1 MSNGNLYV
9 APDPSPGLPPLERAR
24 RKAYW
29 RLLPLLFLC
38 YVIAYVDRNNVGLA
52 KLTMGQDLGPAFND
66 GVFGLG
72 IGMFFIGYFLL
83 EIPGT
88 LLVETWSARKWI
100 CRIMVTWGIVAA
112 LTSLVRTPGQFYLA
126 RFFLGLAEAGFYPG
140 VIIYLTH
147 WFPERDRTRA
157 FAWFMVATPVAQ
169 FIQPKLSYPIL
180 RIGTTEEING
190 VLHTYPQ
197 VLGMAGWQW
206 MFIVWGLPA
215 VVLGIMV
222 LFWLTDRPHEAK
234 WLDPEEREA
243 LEAELA
249 KERERVL
256 PGSHLSWLSA
266 LKEPRVLWLAL
277 AYFCV
282 VSANYSVETFLPS
295 IIKSWS
301 GFDLDKVT
309 WLLLLPALGSLFGQL
324 YIGWSSDRTGE
335 RRLHTCLPI
344 YIAAVG
350 LGLTTVVQG
359 NLPAA
364 IGMFIIAATGLK
376 AYLPAFWALPSL
388 FLVAT
393 AKASSVGLIN
403 SVGNLGG
410 FVGPVLLGYLKERTG
425 SYAPGLIYG
434 AISMVVSATIIL
446 FLGLGRRAAA
456 PVERELGPAALKPA
470 IAGEEA

>member
-1 MSNGNLYV
+1 MSNGTPHH
-9 APDPSPGLPPLERAR
+9 APGMLPPLERAR

-52 KLTMGQDLGPAFND
+52 KLTMGKDLPGFDD

-112 LTSLVRTPGQFYLA
+112 FTSLVKTPGQFYLA

-169 FIQPKLSYPIL
+169 FIQPKLTYPIL
-180 RIGTTEEING
+180 RIGTTETIDG
-190 VLHTYPQ
+190 VVHTFPQ
-197 VLGMAGWQW
+197 VMGMAGWQW
-206 MFIVWGLPA
+206 VFIVWGLPA

-222 LFWLTDRPHEAK
+222 YFLLTDRPHQAK

-249 KERERVL
+249 KERERVQ
-256 PGSHLSWLSA
+256 PAEHLSWLDA
-266 LKEPRVLWLAL
+266 LKHPMVLWLAA

-282 VSANYSVETFLPS
+282 VTANYAVETFLPS
-295 IIKSWS
+295 IIESWS
-301 GFDLDKVT
+301 GLNLNSVT
-309 WLLLLPALGSLFGQL
+309 WLLLLPPLGSLVGQL
-324 YIGWSSDRTGE
+324 FIGWSSDRTRE
-335 RRLHTCLPI
+335 RRLHAALPI

-350 LGLTTVVQG
+350 LALTTLAQG
-359 NLPAA
+359 NLPVA
-364 IGMFIIAATGLK
+364 IAMFIIAATGLK

-393 AKASSVGLIN
+393 AKASSVGFIN

-410 FVGPVLLGYLKERTG
+410 FVGPFLLGTLKEKTG
-425 SYAPGLIYG
+425 SYAPGLIY
-434 AISMVVSATIIL
+434 ATISMIVSATIIL
-446 FLGLGRRAAA
+446 FLGLGRREQSPAQEKPD
-456 PVERELGPAALKPA
+456 PVT
-470 IAGEEA
+470 AGEEL